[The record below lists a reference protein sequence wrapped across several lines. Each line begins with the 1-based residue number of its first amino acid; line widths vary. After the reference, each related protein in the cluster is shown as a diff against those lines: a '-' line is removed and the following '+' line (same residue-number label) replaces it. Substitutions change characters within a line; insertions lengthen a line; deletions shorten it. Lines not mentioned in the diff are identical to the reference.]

1 VTGQAAPAQL
11 PSDDVD
17 GLKLAFIGDTHGRV
31 IHALA
36 AIMEAQRQ
44 LGVRFDWV
52 FQVGDFGA
60 FPNPGEIRWIGVD
73 AVEPS
78 AREFLNLLRT
88 PAPDQSLQRIRDQL
102 SRPVVFLRG
111 NHDSADWLRALPREG
126 ALAAAD
132 PHDLFQYAPDGSVLN
147 LGAMTVAFLG
157 GIEKPGPASFP
168 HPGSELIDDLAFET
182 LWALG
187 PGRVDI
193 LITHEPPAGACT
205 FAEGSSRITELVRRL
220 RPAVHVGGHL
230 HVPVGPVAVAGTT
243 YLGLSSLLRS
253 PARDPARALQPGSI
267 AVMDTGHAEAVHLDA
282 PWLREI
288 RADTLSRWLP

>member
-1 VTGQAAPAQL
+1 VG
-11 PSDDVD
+11 
-17 GLKLAFIGDTHGRV
+17 GLKLAFIGDAHGRV

-36 AIMEAQRQ
+36 AVIEAQRQ
-44 LGVRFDWV
+44 LGGQFDWV
-52 FQVGDFGA
+52 FQVGDFGS

-78 AREFLNLLRT
+78 AREFLNVLRT
-88 PAPDQSLQRIRDQL
+88 PAPDQWLRRVRDQL

-111 NHDSADWLRALPREG
+111 NHDSAGWLRGLPLQG
-126 ALAAAD
+126 GLAAAD
-132 PHDLFQYAPDGSVLN
+132 PHDLFRYAPDGTILD
-147 LGAMTVAFLG
+147 LGAVTMAFLG
-157 GIEKPGPASFP
+157 GIEKPGPASSP
-168 HPGSELIDDLAFET
+168 YPGTELIDDLAFGT

-193 LITHEPPAGACT
+193 LITHEPPACACT
-205 FAEGSSRITELVRRL
+205 FAEGSSRIAELVRRL

-230 HVPVGPVAVAGTT
+230 HVLVGPVAVGGTT

-267 AVMDTGHAEAVHLDA
+267 AVMDTRHGKADHLDA